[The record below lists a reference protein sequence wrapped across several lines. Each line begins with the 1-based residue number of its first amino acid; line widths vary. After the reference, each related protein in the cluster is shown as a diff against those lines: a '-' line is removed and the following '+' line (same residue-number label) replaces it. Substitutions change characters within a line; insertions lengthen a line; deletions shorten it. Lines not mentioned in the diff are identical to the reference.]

1 MGVGPGQVATNC
13 KVWGNQ
19 KAYAYRGITI
29 THKAG
34 IEAMPWSGSQ
44 NYITGWA
51 YEKPIVRLW
60 KARLVLVLIF
70 MMVLGC

>member
-1 MGVGPGQVATNC
+1 MRVGPGRVATNC

-19 KAYAYRGITI
+19 KAYTYGGITI

-34 IEAMPWSGSQ
+34 IEAMSWSGSQ
-44 NYITGWA
+44 NYITGRA
-51 YEKPIVRLW
+51 YVKTKVQFP
-60 KARLVLVLIF
+60 KARLAPVPIF